1 MKLNSSVFRTM
12 ILSAMLLCGMAAEAR
27 VISGTV
33 KDPTGETIISASVV
47 VKGTTLGTVTDF
59 DGNYTID
66 VPDDAKVLVF
76 SYIGMKTQ
84 ELAISGDVMNVV
96 LSENSEVLEEVVVTG
111 YGTTKKRDLVT
122 AVASVSADQLKD
134 VPVAS
139 AAEALQGKLAGV
151 NVTTTEGSPD
161 ADVKI
166 RVRGGTSLTQSN
178 DPLYI
183 VDGMQVSSISDIAP
197 TDIASMDVL
206 KDAAATAIYG
216 AQGANGVI
224 IITTKDANTDSEDK
238 MVFHVDYSGYV
249 GWKKL
254 ANRVQVMDNRDF
266 MLMQYENAY
275 LHRTTT
281 STVASDLDTKFYEF
295 FYKPYEKG
303 TGDIVTMLAEAND
316 RDHHDWLD
324 ETFGRT
330 GFDSNHSISLSGGN
344 KNANFNLNYTRVDN
358 RAIMY
363 GSDYHRNNISLKAK
377 FKPIKNMTVAFNTR
391 YSGTEV
397 NGSGS
402 SAVKDEKSVSTS
414 ESRLRNAVVYT
425 PTKLYKASMD
435 EDEND
440 SFGSLHNPIRTID
453 DNYKNKKETRF
464 NINGYISYKFAKHF
478 TWKSEVGYD
487 TKSVNTNRFYGTS
500 TSTALQ
506 TTNATDET
514 VGVVMKDFTS
524 KFRQTNTFNWEQKFN
539 NAHNVSVLLG
549 EELLI
554 NKGYTETLVCAGFD
568 STMTATQ
575 VFQLLGLA
583 KSYSS
588 SNYIYPNDNM
598 LSFFARANYDY
609 KSRYYVSL
617 TFRADG
623 SSRFAK
629 GNRWGFFPSAAVAW
643 NIAEESWMESAQ
655 SWLSQLKLRFSY
667 GTAGN
672 NQVDLGYL
680 YPEFVGS
687 IAATGSSTKPWMDG
701 FTNMLV
707 IGGSKHIAP
716 NPNLRWETTI
726 TRNLGFDFGFFNQ
739 RLSGTLDL
747 YLNTTKDLILL
758 YNLAQS
764 YDAQYRNIGSTE
776 NRGIEFTITGVALD
790 KRTKNLH
797 YNLTISANIAAN
809 QNIVRDLGNLTEMA
823 GATGAFSSGMSEFKV
838 LPGSSLGNIYG
849 YKTDGYYKAS
859 DFKTYSKSSRKW
871 ALKDDV
877 VGPHKDAYGGYAYPG
892 MVKFAD
898 VSGPDGTPDGV
909 IDEADIVILGNT
921 LPKASG
927 GFSINFNIGGENW
940 GQVDL
945 GANFTYSIGNDV
957 LNYNKLDWTT
967 IGTKDEK
974 TSWRNMLTTM
984 AYGNRYS
991 MFDADGGYLPETLYE
1006 RPEIST
1012 FKEMAAELDA
1022 INANVK
1028 THSPYMGSYFVTDEI
1043 VEDGSFLRLNQLTI
1057 GYSLAEKWIKKAYI
1071 TKCRIYFQ
1079 ASNVFCLT
1087 KYSGFDPEVDVYG
1100 SKNPLCPGVDFSA
1113 YPKSRGFNVG
1123 VNLSF

>member
-47 VKGTTLGTVTDF
+47 VKGTTIGTVTDF

-84 ELAISGDVMNVV
+84 ELTISGDVMNVV

-122 AVASVSADQLKD
+122 AVASVSADQIKD

-183 VDGMQVSSISDIAP
+183 VDGMPVSSISDIAP

-224 IITTKDANTDSEDK
+224 IITTKDANTDGEDK

-254 ANRVQVMDNRDF
+254 AKKLALLSNTDYIRT
-266 MLMQYENAY
+266 QYENAY
-275 LHRTTT
+275 MRNAGVINADNFYDYFPAQYADNYVGLIADAESFERT
-281 STVASDLDTKFYEF
+281 
-295 FYKPYEKG
+295 
-303 TGDIVTMLAEAND
+303 
-316 RDHHDWLD
+316 DWMD
-324 ETFGRT
+324 QTFGRT

-344 KNANFNLNYTRVDN
+344 KNGSFTLNYTRTDN
-358 RAIMY
+358 KAIMY
-363 GSDYHRNNISLKAK
+363 GSDYHRNNLSLKAK

-391 YSGTEV
+391 YSDTEV

-402 SAVKDEKSVSTS
+402 NTTKDEGKTSAS

-425 PTKLYKASMD
+425 PIELLKKSAD
-435 EDEND
+435 EDEDDKYGNI
-440 SFGSLHNPIRTID
+440 HNPLEVIH
-453 DNYKNKKETRF
+453 DNYKNKKEMRF
-464 NINGYISYKFAKHF
+464 NVNGYISYKFLKHF
-478 TWKSEVGYD
+478 TWKSEIGYD
-487 TKSVNTNRFYGTS
+487 YKTVNTNRFYGAKTS
-500 TSTALQ
+500 YTAKILCPGKS
-506 TTNATDET
+506 AALVLKE
-514 VGVVMKDFTS
+514 FES
-524 KFRQTNTFNWEQKFN
+524 KFRQTNTFNWEQKFD

-549 EELLI
+549 EEIVI
-554 NKGYTETLVCAGFD
+554 NKGWNSELTMSGFD
-568 STMTATQ
+568 KSMEPEK
-575 VFQLLGLA
+575 VFQLQASAEESRLT
-583 KSYSS
+583 KY
-588 SNYIYPNDNM
+588 YINPNDNM

-629 GNRWGFFPSAAVAW
+629 GNQWGFFPSAAIAW
-643 NIAEESWMESAQ
+643 NMAEESWMESAQ
-655 SWLSQLKLRFSY
+655 DWLSQMKIRFSY

-672 NQVDLGYL
+672 NQVKLGNL
-680 YPEFVGS
+680 YPDFVSATPGGTTPWLS
-687 IAATGSSTKPWMDG
+687 SVPNTVWVVGGNSKIAA
-701 FTNMLV
+701 
-707 IGGSKHIAP
+707 
-716 NPNLRWETTI
+716 NPNLKWETTI
-726 TRNLGFDFGFFNQ
+726 TRNLGIDFGFFNQ
-739 RLSGTLDL
+739 RLSGSVDL

-764 YDAQYRNIGSTE
+764 YSSQYRNIGSTE
-776 NRGIEFTITGVALD
+776 NKGIEFTITGVALD

-797 YNLTISANIAAN
+797 YNLTISANIAAS
-809 QNIVRDLGNLTEMA
+809 QTKVKDLGGLTSLPAPTNL
-823 GATGAFSSGMSEFKV
+823 FSGTNVEYEAYV
-838 LPGSSLGNIYG
+838 GQQIGNIYG
-849 YKTDGYYKAS
+849 YKTNGMYSAS
-859 DFKTYSKSSRKW
+859 DFASHNKTSW
-871 ALKDDV
+871 TLNDGV
-877 VGPHKDAYGGYAYPG
+877 VKPHANQGNAYPG
-892 MVKFAD
+892 MAKLAD
-898 VSGPDGTPDGV
+898 VSGPNGTPDGK
-909 IDEADIVILGNT
+909 IDDKDIVVLGNA
-921 LPKASG
+921 LPKAAG

-945 GANFTYSIGNDV
+945 GANFTYSIGNSV
-957 LNYNKLDWTT
+957 LNLNKMDFST
-967 IGTKDEK
+967 IGRDDDK
-974 TSWRNMLTTM
+974 TSWRNMLATM
-984 AYGNRYS
+984 SYANRYS
-991 MFDADGGYLPETLYE
+991 MFNADGGYLPDLLY
-1006 RPEIST
+1006 
-1012 FKEMAAELDA
+1012 AEYGDYATAYAQLDA
-1022 INANVK
+1022 LNAGK
-1028 THSPYMGSYFVTDEI
+1028 HHAPESSKYLITDEY

-1057 GYSLAEKWIKKAYI
+1057 GYSLADKWINKAYI

-1087 KYSGFDPEVDVYG
+1087 KYSGFDPEVDVLG
-1100 SKNPLCPGVDFSA
+1100 SKNPLQPSVDYSA

>member
-1 MKLNSSVFRTM
+1 MRLSISKFRTM
-12 ILSAMLLCGMAAEAR
+12 ILSAMLFFGMAAEAR

-59 DGNYTID
+59 DGNYTIE

-84 ELAISGDVMNVV
+84 ELNITGDVMNVV

-122 AVASVSADQLKD
+122 AVASVSADQIKD

-161 ADVKI
+161 AEVKI

-183 VDGMQVSSISDIAP
+183 VDGMPVSSISDIAP

-224 IITTKDANTDSEDK
+224 IITTKDANTDGEDK

-254 ANRVQVMDNRDF
+254 AKKLALLSNTDYIRT
-266 MLMQYENAY
+266 QYENAY
-275 LHRTTT
+275 MRNAGAINADNFYDYFPAQYADNYSALIADAESFERT
-281 STVASDLDTKFYEF
+281 
-295 FYKPYEKG
+295 
-303 TGDIVTMLAEAND
+303 
-316 RDHHDWLD
+316 DWLD
-324 ETFGRT
+324 QTFGRT

-344 KNANFNLNYTRVDN
+344 KNGSFTLNYTRTDN
-358 RAIMY
+358 KAIMY
-363 GSDYHRNNISLKAK
+363 GSDYHRNNLSMKAK
-377 FKPIKNMTVAFNTR
+377 FKPIKNMTIAFNTR
-391 YSGTEV
+391 YSDTEV

-402 SAVKDEKSVSTS
+402 NTTKDEGKTSAS

-425 PTKLYKASMD
+425 PIELLKKSSD
-435 EDEND
+435 EDEDDKYGNI
-440 SFGSLHNPIRTID
+440 HNPLEVIH
-453 DNYKNKKETRF
+453 DNYKNKKEMRL
-464 NINGYISYKFAKHF
+464 NLNGYISYKFLKHF
-478 TWKSEVGYD
+478 TWKSEIGYD
-487 TKSVNTNRFYGTS
+487 YKTVNTNRFYGAKTS
-500 TSTALQ
+500 YTAKVLCPGKS
-506 TTNATDET
+506 AALVLKE
-514 VGVVMKDFTS
+514 FES
-524 KFRQTNTFNWEQKFN
+524 KFRQTNTFNWEQKFD

-549 EELLI
+549 EEIVI
-554 NKGYTETLVCAGFD
+554 NKGWNSELTMSGFD
-568 STMTATQ
+568 KSMEPEK
-575 VFQLLGLA
+575 VFQLQASAEESRLT
-583 KSYSS
+583 KY
-588 SNYIYPNDNM
+588 YINPNDNM

-629 GNRWGFFPSAAVAW
+629 NNRWGFFPSAALAW
-643 NIAEESWMESAQ
+643 NIAEESFMEKAQ

-672 NQVDLGYL
+672 NQVKLGNL
-680 YPEFVGS
+680 YPDFVSATPGGTTPWLSSVPNTVWVVGGS
-687 IAATGSSTKPWMDG
+687 SKIAA
-701 FTNMLV
+701 
-707 IGGSKHIAP
+707 
-716 NPNLRWETTI
+716 NPNLKWETTI
-726 TRNLGFDFGFFNQ
+726 TRNLGIDFGFFNQ
-739 RLSGTLDL
+739 RLSGSVDL

-764 YDAQYRNIGSTE
+764 YSSQYRNIGSTE
-776 NRGIEFTITGVALD
+776 NKGIEFTITGVALD

-797 YNLTISANIAAN
+797 YNLTISANIAAS
-809 QNIVRDLGNLTEMA
+809 QTKVKDLGGLTSLPAPTNLFSGTDVEYE
-823 GATGAFSSGMSEFKV
+823 AFVGQQI
-838 LPGSSLGNIYG
+838 GNIYG
-849 YKTDGYYKAS
+849 YKTNGMYSAS
-859 DFKTYSKSSRKW
+859 DFASHNKTSW
-871 ALKDDV
+871 TLNDGV
-877 VGPHKDAYGGYAYPG
+877 VKPHANQGNAYPG
-892 MVKFAD
+892 MAKLAD
-898 VSGPDGTPDGV
+898 VSGPNGTPDGK
-909 IDEADIVILGNT
+909 IDNKDIVVLGNA
-921 LPKASG
+921 LPKAAG

-945 GANFTYSIGNDV
+945 GANFTYSIGNSV
-957 LNYNKLDWTT
+957 LNLNKMDFST
-967 IGTKDEK
+967 IGRDDDK
-974 TSWRNMLTTM
+974 TSWRNMLATM
-984 AYGNRYS
+984 SYANRYS
-991 MFDADGGYLPETLYE
+991 MFNADGGYLPDLLY
-1006 RPEIST
+1006 
-1012 FKEMAAELDA
+1012 AEYGDYATAYAQLDA
-1022 INANVK
+1022 LNVGK
-1028 THSPYMGSYFVTDEI
+1028 SHAPESSKYLITDEY

-1057 GYSLAEKWIKKAYI
+1057 GYSLADKWINKAYI

-1087 KYSGFDPEVDVYG
+1087 KYSGFDPEVDVLG
-1100 SKNPLCPGVDFSA
+1100 SKNPLQPSVDYSA

>member
-47 VKGTTLGTVTDF
+47 VKGTTIGTVTDF
-59 DGNYTID
+59 DGNYVID

-84 ELAISGDVMNVV
+84 ELSISGDVMNVV

-122 AVASVSADQLKD
+122 AVASVSADQIKD

-183 VDGMQVSSISDIAP
+183 VDGMPVSSISDIAP

-224 IITTKDANTDSEDK
+224 IITTKDANTDGEDK

-254 ANRVQVMDNRDF
+254 AKKLALLGNTDF
-266 MLMQYENAY
+266 IRTQYENAY
-275 LHRTTT
+275 MRNAGVINADNFYDYFPAQYADNYAALIADAESFERT
-281 STVASDLDTKFYEF
+281 
-295 FYKPYEKG
+295 
-303 TGDIVTMLAEAND
+303 
-316 RDHHDWLD
+316 DWMD
-324 ETFGRT
+324 QTFGRT

-344 KNANFNLNYTRVDN
+344 KNGSFTLNYTRTDN
-358 RAIMY
+358 KAIMY
-363 GSDYHRNNISLKAK
+363 GSDYHRNNLSMKAK
-377 FKPIKNMTVAFNTR
+377 FKPIKNMTIAFNTR
-391 YSGTEV
+391 YSDTEV

-402 SAVKDEKSVSTS
+402 NTTKDEGKTSAS

-425 PTKLYKASMD
+425 PIELLKKAGEE
-435 EDEND
+435 EDDDKYGNI
-440 SFGSLHNPIRTID
+440 HNPLEVIH
-453 DNYKNKKETRF
+453 DNYKNKKEMRL
-464 NINGYISYKFAKHF
+464 NMNGYISYKFLKHF
-478 TWKSEVGYD
+478 TWKSEIGYD
-487 TKSVNTNRFYGTS
+487 YKTVNTNRFYGAKTS
-500 TSTALQ
+500 YTAKILCPGKS
-506 TTNATDET
+506 AALVLKE
-514 VGVVMKDFTS
+514 FES
-524 KFRQTNTFNWEQKFN
+524 KFRQTNTFNWEQKFD

-549 EELLI
+549 EEIVI
-554 NKGYTETLVCAGFD
+554 NKGWNSELTMSGFD
-568 STMTATQ
+568 KSMEPEK
-575 VFQLLGLA
+575 VFQLQASAEESRLT
-583 KSYSS
+583 KY
-588 SNYIYPNDNM
+588 YINPSDNM

-629 GNRWGFFPSAAVAW
+629 GNQWGFFPSAAIAW
-643 NIAEESWMESAQ
+643 NMAEESWMESAQ
-655 SWLSQLKLRFSY
+655 DWMSQMKIRFSY

-672 NQVDLGYL
+672 NQVKLGHL
-680 YPEFVGS
+680 YPNFETGNPGGTIPWLSSVPNTVWVVGGTS
-687 IAATGSSTKPWMDG
+687 GTKIAA
-701 FTNMLV
+701 
-707 IGGSKHIAP
+707 
-716 NPNLRWETTI
+716 NPNLKWETTI
-726 TRNLGFDFGFFNQ
+726 TRNLGIDFGFFNQ
-739 RLSGTLDL
+739 RLSGSVDL
-747 YLNTTKDLILL
+747 YLNTTQDLILL

-776 NRGIEFTITGVALD
+776 NKGIEFTITGVALD

-797 YNLTISANIAAN
+797 YNLTISANIAAS
-809 QNIVRDLGNLTEMA
+809 QTKVKDLGGLTSLPAPTNLFSGTNVEYE
-823 GATGAFSSGMSEFKV
+823 AFVGQQI
-838 LPGSSLGNIYG
+838 GNIYG
-849 YKTDGYYKAS
+849 YRTEGMYTAS
-859 DFKTYSKSSRKW
+859 DFASHNKTSW
-871 ALKDDV
+871 TLNDGV
-877 VGPHKDAYGGYAYPG
+877 VKPHANQGNAYPG
-892 MVKFAD
+892 MAKLAD
-898 VSGPDGTPDGV
+898 VSGPNGTPDGK
-909 IDEADIVILGNT
+909 IDDNDIVVLGNA
-921 LPKASG
+921 LPKAAG

-945 GANFTYSIGNDV
+945 GANFTYSIGNSV
-957 LNYNKLDWTT
+957 LNLNKMDFST
-967 IGTKDEK
+967 IGRDDDK
-974 TSWRNMLTTM
+974 TSWRNMLATM
-984 AYGNRYS
+984 SYANRYS
-991 MFDADGGYLPETLYE
+991 MFNVDGGYLPDLLY
-1006 RPEIST
+1006 
-1012 FKEMAAELDA
+1012 AEYGDYATAYAQLDA
-1022 INANVK
+1022 LNAGK
-1028 THSPYMGSYFVTDEI
+1028 SHAPESSKYLITDEY

-1057 GYSLAEKWIKKAYI
+1057 GYSLADKWINKAYI

-1087 KYSGFDPEVDVYG
+1087 KYSGFDPEVDVLG
-1100 SKNPLCPGVDFSA
+1100 SKNPLQPSVDYSA

-1123 VNLSF
+1123 INLSF